1 MAATPTAWERAQTYA
16 GNVEDVI
23 DWPID
28 DAAAVIGVETAWLA
42 GMLLA
47 MKILAAGL
55 YKEFVSSEPR
65 KRR

>member
-1 MAATPTAWERAQTYA
+1 MPNPSAWERVQNTT
-16 GNVEDVI
+16 GDVLDVLDWPVEDT
-23 DWPID
+23 
-28 DAAAVIGVETAWLA
+28 AAVIGVETAWLA

-47 MKILAAGL
+47 MKLLAAGL